1 MSFQDA
7 VKSKVTATDYERL
20 NEIMQMSPHRL
31 TKIFND
37 PKIMTAFEL
46 QQFAQIMKES
56 PLHLISVYD
65 AGVKSITL
73 AEYYI
78 IKEATVTLS
87 I

>member
-1 MSFQDA
+1 MSFQEA
-7 VKSKVTATDYERL
+7 VKTKVTATEYERL

-56 PLHLISVYD
+56 PLHLISAFD

-73 AEYYI
+73 AEYYSL
-78 IKEATVTLS
+78 KETS
-87 I
+87 ITS